1 MSNAL
6 GIGPAVMINRIVD
19 RANVPMEAQLAKVA
33 ELRMD
38 LSIAVS
44 DQQADAADLSPTRE
58 GDAPVVSSGAIV
70 DRLI

>member
-6 GIGPAVMINRIVD
+6 GIGPSVMINRIVD
-19 RANVPMEAQLAKVA
+19 RSHTPPQAQLARVA

-38 LSIAVS
+38 LELAVN
-44 DQQADAADLSPTRE
+44 DAQAKAADLSPTGE
-58 GDAPVVSSGAIV
+58 AAAPVVNSGAVV

>member
-19 RANVPMEAQLAKVA
+19 RTSVPMEAQLAKVA

-44 DQQADAADLSPTRE
+44 NQQAEAADLSPT
-58 GDAPVVSSGAIV
+58 GQADTPIVSSGAVV

>member
-6 GIGPAVMINRIVD
+6 GIGPSVMINRIVD
-19 RANVPMEAQLAKVA
+19 RTGTPAEAQMAKVA

-38 LSIAVS
+38 LELAV
-44 DQQADAADLSPTRE
+44 DAAQLAAAEISPTGE
-58 GDAPVVSSGAIV
+58 ADAPVVSSGAVV

>member
-19 RANVPMEAQLAKVA
+19 RTSVPMEAQLAKVA

-38 LSIAVS
+38 LSIAVNN
-44 DQQADAADLSPTRE
+44 QQADAADLSPT
-58 GDAPVVSSGAIV
+58 GQADAPVVSSGAVV

>member
-19 RANVPMEAQLAKVA
+19 RLETPAEAQLAKVA
-33 ELRMD
+33 ELRKD
-38 LSIAVS
+38 LEVAV
-44 DQQADAADLSPTRE
+44 DQVQADAAAASPTGE
-58 GDAPVVSSGAIV
+58 ADAPVVSSGAVV

>member
-6 GIGPAVMINRIVD
+6 GIGPNVMINRIVH
-19 RANVPMEAQLAKVA
+19 RNGTPPEAQLGEVA

-38 LSIAVS
+38 LELAISEE
-44 DQQADAADLSPTRE
+44 QAKAALLSPTGTAE
-58 GDAPVVSSGAIV
+58 APVVDSGAVV

>member
-6 GIGPAVMINRIVD
+6 GIGPAVMINRIAD
-19 RANVPMEAQLAKVA
+19 RQGTPAGALLGKVA

-38 LSIAVS
+38 LQVALEEE
-44 DQQADAADLSPTRE
+44 QAKAADASPSGEARS
-58 GDAPVVSSGAIV
+58 PVIDSGAAV

>member
-19 RANVPMEAQLAKVA
+19 RTGTPAGAQLGKVA

-38 LSIAVS
+38 LELAMEEARYKAAN
-44 DQQADAADLSPTRE
+44 ADTMGE
-58 GDAPVVSSGAIV
+58 TQAPVLSSGAVV

>member
-19 RANVPMEAQLAKVA
+19 RTDTPADAQMAKVA

-38 LSIAVS
+38 LELAV
-44 DQQADAADLSPTRE
+44 DAAQAADAQISPTGE
-58 GDAPVVSSGAIV
+58 ADAPVISSGAVV